1 MDITERRFKDAVVLD
16 VTGPMTGRQAAGM
29 IDAAV
34 RRHAR
39 VRTRILVANLG
50 RVPLVDLA
58 GLGALVDAHTTM
70 RHAGGA
76 FRLACVT
83 KQIQDLVVS
92 TRLLTVVDTFE
103 SIEEAVDRSIPTFRG
118 KAQDWRLSTIALAPI
133 LRFLRRA

>member
-1 MDITERRFKDAVVLD
+1 MNIAERRFKDAVVLD
-16 VTGPMTGRQAAGM
+16 LTGPMTGRQAAGT

-39 VRTRILVANLG
+39 ARTRILVANLG
-50 RVPLVDLA
+50 RVPSIDLA

-83 KQIQDLVVS
+83 KHIQDLVVI
-92 TRLLTVVDTFE
+92 TRLLTVVETFE
-103 SIEEAVDRSIPTFRG
+103 SIEEAVDRSIPTVGG